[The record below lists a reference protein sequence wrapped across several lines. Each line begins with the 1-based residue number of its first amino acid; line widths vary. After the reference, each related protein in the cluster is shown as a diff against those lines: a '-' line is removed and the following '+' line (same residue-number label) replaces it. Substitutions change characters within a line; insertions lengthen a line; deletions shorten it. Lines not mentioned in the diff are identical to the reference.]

1 MIVTYSPTVLATT
14 LRELREAGTRRCECI
29 VLWLGRPADGVIRV
43 EEAYVPLHEAREDMF
58 HIPPASMATLH
69 AHLRKHRLMVAA
81 QVHSHPREAF
91 HSLADDRWAIIR
103 HEGALSLVLPYFAAS
118 TTPLNFHDEV
128 KVYRFSDA
136 AEWVE
141 VARTE
146 VEPLCLQLF

>member
-1 MIVTYSPTVLATT
+1 MLVTCPSTVLATT
-14 LRELREAGTRRCECI
+14 LLRLREAGTRRCECI

-43 EEAYVPLHEAREDMF
+43 EEAYVPLQEAREDMF
-58 HIPPASMATLH
+58 HIPRASMASLH

-118 TTPLNFHDEV
+118 TTALNFRDEV

-141 VARTE
+141 VAQPE
-146 VEPLCLQLF
+146 VESLCLRLS

>member
-1 MIVTYSPTVLATT
+1 MLVTCPSTVLATT
-14 LRELREAGTRRCECI
+14 LTHLREAGTRRCECI
-29 VLWLGRPADGVIRV
+29 VLWLGRPPGGVIYV

-58 HIPPASMATLH
+58 HIPRESMASLH
-69 AHLRKHRLMVAA
+69 AHLRRHRLMVGA

-118 TTPLNFHDEV
+118 TTPFNFGDEV

-141 VARTE
+141 VPRLE
-146 VEPLCLQLF
+146 VEARCLQVC

>member
-1 MIVTYSPTVLATT
+1 MIVTYPPTVLATT
-14 LRELREAGTRRCECI
+14 LRQLREAGTRRCECI
-29 VLWLGRPADGVIRV
+29 VLWLGRLTNGVIRV

-69 AHLRKHRLMVAA
+69 AYLRKHRLMVAA

-118 TTPLNFHDEV
+118 TTPLNFGDEV

-146 VEPLCLQLF
+146 VEALCLQLS

>member
-1 MIVTYSPTVLATT
+1 MIVTYPPTVLATT
-14 LRELREAGTRRCECI
+14 LRQLREAGTRRCECI
-29 VLWLGRPADGVIRV
+29 VLWLGRPTNGVIRV

-58 HIPPASMATLH
+58 HIPPASMTTLH
-69 AHLRKHRLMVAA
+69 AYLRKHRLMVAA

-118 TTPLNFHDEV
+118 TTPLNFRDEV

-146 VEPLCLQLF
+146 VEALCLQLS

>member
-1 MIVTYSPTVLATT
+1 MLVTCPSTVLATT
-14 LRELREAGTRRCECI
+14 LQHLREAGTRRCECI

-58 HIPPASMATLH
+58 HIPPASMTTLH
-69 AHLRKHRLMVAA
+69 AYLRKHRLMVAA

-118 TTPLNFHDEV
+118 TTPLNFGDEV
-128 KVYRFSDA
+128 KVYRFSDS

-146 VEPLCLQLF
+146 VEALCLQLS

>member
-1 MIVTYSPTVLATT
+1 MLVTCPSTVLATT
-14 LRELREAGTRRCECI
+14 LTHLREAGTRRRECI
-29 VLWLGRPADGVIRV
+29 VLWLGRPAGDVIRV
-43 EEAYVPLHEAREDMF
+43 VEAYVPLHEAREDMF
-58 HIPPASMATLH
+58 HIPREGMASLH

-103 HEGALSLVLPYFAAS
+103 HEGALSLVIPYFAAS
-118 TTPLNFHDEV
+118 ATPFNFGDEV

-141 VARTE
+141 VPRLE
-146 VEPLCLQLF
+146 VEAQCLQVS